1 MSNFKSLFKKTD
13 EIIYKRKKLNQ
24 YEQIKNPEDNE
35 SNNNDYFCCP
45 KCKERILISLNPSN
59 FTVSYN
65 CENNH
70 EETHLDYNF
79 FYNNRYINK
88 NSLICQQ
95 CKKEKI
101 NNNKIIICS
110 VCNMKLCGICI
121 LKHKNTYKHNNFG
134 LIYNSVKKC
143 SKHDLDISQFC
154 KTCQKNLC
162 TFCVKKND
170 ENNEH
175 YNHDIIN
182 FSDLIPDDKE
192 IKDNRNKLNQ
202 KIMKNNDIINKLKKW
217 KNEMCSLIDETIDK
231 LINEKLINQMI
242 IQKFNWKYL
251 DYINY
256 QNYNTALEKLDIM
269 NEDLEK
275 FYKSKMFIEQ
285 TNAINDYLF
294 GKNYRQNND
303 NDINDNNI
311 INEKK
316 ENKKEEKLTNNE
328 IQQEIQFNII
338 NRENLEEINNN
349 KKYEDMETNIIETLK
364 KEDALLFSKNN
375 SIYSY
380 SLENNK
386 FVKLFE
392 NVDEEKNEN
401 NKTNNDNIYKNI
413 IDLKAN
419 LSNKIGNYNIFI
431 WKMEQDMAKDKII
444 DLIENNK
451 KEQTNKF
458 KIIQISENNN
468 FNIPKQI
475 INKSIN
481 QQNAI
486 NGGSNGNLLF
496 SEDNSLFTSNL
507 NSNVNNNNSNNNS
520 LFNNLNINNEN
531 TRIFTNFNSSNNNIN
546 NNYLFNNNIIEEPAQ
561 EEYVYVSRTGSK
573 YHGRP
578 QCGRMKSST
587 RMTLSKAE
595 SLGLGPCMKCY

>member
-1 MSNFKSLFKKTD
+1 
-13 EIIYKRKKLNQ
+13 
-24 YEQIKNPEDNE
+24 
-35 SNNNDYFCCP
+35 
-45 KCKERILISLNPSN
+45 
-59 FTVSYN
+59 
-65 CENNH
+65 
-70 EETHLDYNF
+70 
-79 FYNNRYINK
+79 
-88 NSLICQQ
+88 
-95 CKKEKI
+95 
-101 NNNKIIICS
+101 
-110 VCNMKLCGICI
+110 
-121 LKHKNTYKHNNFG
+121 
-134 LIYNSVKKC
+134 
-143 SKHDLDISQFC
+143 
-154 KTCQKNLC
+154 
-162 TFCVKKND
+162 
-170 ENNEH
+170 
-175 YNHDIIN
+175 
-182 FSDLIPDDKE
+182 
-192 IKDNRNKLNQ
+192 
-202 KIMKNNDIINKLKKW
+202 
-217 KNEMCSLIDETIDK
+217 
-231 LINEKLINQMI
+231 
-242 IQKFNWKYL
+242 
-251 DYINY
+251 
-256 QNYNTALEKLDIM
+256 
-269 NEDLEK
+269 
-275 FYKSKMFIEQ
+275 
-285 TNAINDYLF
+285 
-294 GKNYRQNND
+294 
-303 NDINDNNI
+303 
-311 INEKK
+311 
-316 ENKKEEKLTNNE
+316 
-328 IQQEIQFNII
+328 
-338 NRENLEEINNN
+338 
-349 KKYEDMETNIIETLK
+349 METNIIETLK

-413 IDLKAN
+413 IDLQAS

-444 DLIENNK
+444 DLIENNQ
-451 KEQTNKF
+451 KEQINKF

-486 NGGSNGNLLF
+486 NGGSNENLLF

>member
-1 MSNFKSLFKKTD
+1 M
-13 EIIYKRKKLNQ
+13 
-24 YEQIKNPEDNE
+24 
-35 SNNNDYFCCP
+35 
-45 KCKERILISLNPSN
+45 
-59 FTVSYN
+59 
-65 CENNH
+65 
-70 EETHLDYNF
+70 
-79 FYNNRYINK
+79 
-88 NSLICQQ
+88 
-95 CKKEKI
+95 
-101 NNNKIIICS
+101 
-110 VCNMKLCGICI
+110 
-121 LKHKNTYKHNNFG
+121 
-134 LIYNSVKKC
+134 
-143 SKHDLDISQFC
+143 
-154 KTCQKNLC
+154 
-162 TFCVKKND
+162 
-170 ENNEH
+170 
-175 YNHDIIN
+175 
-182 FSDLIPDDKE
+182 IPDDKE

-303 NDINDNNI
+303 DDINDNNI
-311 INEKK
+311 INEKN
-316 ENKKEEKLTNNE
+316 EDKKEEKLTNNE
-328 IQQEIQFNII
+328 IKQEIQFNII

-392 NVDEEKNEN
+392 NMDEEKNEN

-413 IDLKAN
+413 IDLKAS
-419 LSNKIGNYNIFI
+419 LSNKIGKYNIFI

-444 DLIENNK
+444 DLIENNQ
-451 KEQTNKF
+451 KEQINKF

-486 NGGSNGNLLF
+486 NGGSNENLLF
-496 SEDNSLFTSNL
+496 SEDNSLFTSNI